1 MIGVF
6 SSSLCVYYYSNT
18 FYHSFLSLKKM
29 PPKQKDLAKSGL
41 QNNAEIRYDRVFFT
55 RDENLFLD
63 TFYPIPS

>member
-1 MIGVF
+1 
-6 SSSLCVYYYSNT
+6 
-18 FYHSFLSLKKM
+18 M